1 MKRFVVLAALALC
14 GVGGFASQV
23 AHAQEAKTWTEIHIG
38 TEGAFR
44 PWNYTN
50 PDGSLG
56 GFEIDLYQ
64 DLCRRMQ
71 VKCTI
76 AAQSFDSLIPAL
88 AAGKFDAIIAGMSR
102 TPKREQVIA
111 FSVPYGTTGQTF
123 ATLKADALADMPEKG
138 ELYSLAGDEVGAMKA
153 IDALKPALKG
163 KTIGV
168 QSASIAAAFVDR
180 YLKGVVAVR
189 EYKATEQHDLDLM
202 AGRVDLIMA
211 STAYLGTMAAKP
223 GHEDVTLTGP
233 RFQGGLLGAG
243 SSVGLR
249 KGDPELKI
257 MFDKA
262 IHEAQTDG
270 FIKILSMKY
279 FGYDVTPK

>member
-1 MKRFVVLAALALC
+1 MKKFVVLAALAFCAAGLC
-14 GVGGFASQV
+14 AGQSAR
-23 AHAQEAKTWTEIHIG
+23 AEEAKKWTEIHIG

-71 VKCTI
+71 AKCTI
-76 AAQSFDSLIPAL
+76 AAQSFDSLIPSL
-88 AAGKFDAIIAGMSR
+88 TAGKFDAIIAGMSA

-123 ATLKADALADMPEKG
+123 ATLKTDSLANMPEKG
-138 ELYSLAGDEVGAMKA
+138 EVFSLATDEAGAMKA

-168 QSASIAAAFVDR
+168 QSASIAAAFVNQ
-180 YLKGVVAVR
+180 YLKGVVDVR

-202 AGRVDLIMA
+202 AGRVDFIMA
-211 STAYLGTMAAKP
+211 SMAYLGTMAAKP

-249 KGDPELKI
+249 KTDPELKV

-262 IHEAQTDG
+262 IHEAQADG
-270 FIKILSMKY
+270 FIRTLSMKY
-279 FGYDVTPK
+279 FGFDVTPK